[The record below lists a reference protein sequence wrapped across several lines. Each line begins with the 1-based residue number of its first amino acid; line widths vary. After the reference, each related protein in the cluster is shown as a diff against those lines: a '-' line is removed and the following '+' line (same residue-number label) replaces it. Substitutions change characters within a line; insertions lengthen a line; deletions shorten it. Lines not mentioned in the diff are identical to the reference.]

1 MSSSRPVPQAEA
13 RTTPPSTY
21 GAAPSQVDL
30 LTERQRTYLRLVLQ
44 FKNSKEIAA
53 LTGTTSYRA
62 VDKQLLKANA
72 VLGVSTRFEAAQLFA
87 AWERGVEPLH
97 PANALPSPTPIFRFS
112 PPWPTA
118 RAAVNT
124 LSWKQVAAWTAIIA
138 IVTPLGLTAAGM
150 AYVTLLFLL
159 RFLQL

>member
-1 MSSSRPVPQAEA
+1 MSRIRPVPQTEA
-13 RTTPPSTY
+13 RTTQPSTD
-21 GAAPSQVDL
+21 GAAQSQVDL

-72 VLGVSTRFEAAQLFA
+72 ILGVSTRFEAAQLFA
-87 AWERGVEPLH
+87 AWEKGVEPLH
-97 PANALPSPTPIFRFS
+97 PANALPSPPPNFRFS

-124 LSWKQVAAWTAIIA
+124 LSWRQVAVWTAIIA

-159 RFLQL
+159 RLLEL